1 MTTYTTIEDGLYA
14 RVGARVT
21 SYFTKID
28 GQTIA
33 LGRQLDEARK
43 KLAELRGTSERDDTI
58 RAMCRGFIAE
68 QRQMRLEGDS
78 NALGQRTIEE
88 YSGCL
93 ERHVIPVFG
102 DMRAADFRPMHAAQY
117 LAARRKGNPGAGV
130 KGQPTSGNREMAAL
144 SGAFNY
150 GMREGMVESN
160 PCHGVKRN
168 REKPRNR
175 EVGLVEFNAFM
186 QFAKNQSTALYMAA
200 LIGATV
206 AISGRRRAELLRL
219 DADALTP
226 EGIDTRDAKTKYY
239 EADRNYLVL
248 WSPLLRQ
255 ILEEVKRIRPVES
268 RYLFPVRGGRAPYTD
283 QGFKCT
289 WNKLMKAWMK
299 AGGQHFTAH
308 DLRAFYVSRMLDQDR
323 DPNTHRNEATMRKV
337 YDRRKTVEVSP
348 LA

>member
-33 LGRQLDEARK
+33 LGRQLDEART
-43 KLAELRGTSERDDTI
+43 KLAELRGTREREDSI

-68 QRQMRLEGDS
+68 QRQMLAERDS
-78 NALGQRTIEE
+78 NALAPRTIEE

-93 ERHVIPVFG
+93 ERHVLPVFG

-117 LAARRKGNPGAGV
+117 LAARRKGNPAKGIKGAG
-130 KGQPTSGNREMAAL
+130 PSANREMAAL
-144 SGAFNY
+144 ASAFNY
-150 GMREGMVESN
+150 GMREGMVEAN

-175 EVGLVEFNAFM
+175 EVGLDEFNSFL
-186 QFAKNQSTALYMAA
+186 QFAKDQPTALYMAA
-200 LIGATV
+200 LVTATV
-206 AISGRRRAELLRL
+206 AISGRRRAELLTL
-219 DADALTP
+219 DIEALTD

-239 EADRNYLVL
+239 EADRNYLVR

-255 ILEEVKRIRPVES
+255 ILAEVQRIRPVKS
-268 RYLFPVRGGRAPYTD
+268 KFLFPTKHGKTPYTE

-308 DLRAFYVSRMLDQDR
+308 DLRAFYVSRMLEQDR